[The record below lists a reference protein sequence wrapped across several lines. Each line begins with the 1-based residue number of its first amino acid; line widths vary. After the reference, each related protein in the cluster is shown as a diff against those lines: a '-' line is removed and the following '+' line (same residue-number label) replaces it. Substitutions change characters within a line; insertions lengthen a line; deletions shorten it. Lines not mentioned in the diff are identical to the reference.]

1 MSKKNIYT
9 QNTTYHEESLKMRK
23 LIGFILCTSMI
34 VSGCSFIPKNQ
45 TKDIP
50 KTVSVKDYDGQYI
63 GEHKKRNEVFLKKHK
78 DEAIKKYKDYVKDT
92 FGYDCKINLVEAY
105 TNKSGFSEK
114 SKVDGLLVVG
124 TVNYDVPFQF
134 RLIFVESRNGV
145 AITTFTPGHINE
157 TSAAVS
163 AMMYKRYEHEI
174 EQARLKFKSEVDK
187 NGYYAMNEKLQKKQE
202 FNGVTKQYLN
212 FNTDSIDDLDKFKK
226 EFKPV
231 MHLKGDAFNQQLQSL
246 INKYPKIQKN
256 TKSEFIVYYDKEK
269 NRETVK
275 NYAWNLQK
283 SINDVMQSY
292 PSTKF
297 VQFYKDDISPSMV
310 DGNGRLKSDT
320 NVISIEGGKYNENK

>member
-1 MSKKNIYT
+1 
-9 QNTTYHEESLKMRK
+9 MRK
-23 LIGFILCTSMI
+23 IMRILLCASII

-45 TKDIP
+45 TKSIP
-50 KTVSVKDYDGQYI
+50 KTVSVKDYDGKYI

-92 FGYDCKINLVEAY
+92 FGYDCKINLVDAY

-114 SKVDGLLVVG
+114 SKVDGISVVG
-124 TVNYDVPFQF
+124 TVNYDVPFQ
-134 RLIFVESRNGV
+134 LQLLFVESGNG
-145 AITTFTPGHINE
+145 ITISTFTPGHINE

-174 EQARLKFKSEVDK
+174 EQARLKLKSEIEKDS
-187 NGYYAMNEKLQKKQE
+187 YYAMSEKLQVKQE
-202 FNGVTKQYLN
+202 FNGVTRQYLN
-212 FNTDSIDDLDKFKK
+212 FRTDSIDDLDKFKK

-246 INKYPKIQKN
+246 INKYPQIQKN
-256 TKSEFIVYYDKEK
+256 MKSEFIAYYDKEK

-283 SINDVMQSY
+283 SINDIMQSY

-297 VQFYKDDISPSMV
+297 IQFYKDDVSPSMV

-320 NVISIEGGKYNENK
+320 NVISIEGGKYDENK

>member
-1 MSKKNIYT
+1 
-9 QNTTYHEESLKMRK
+9 MR
-23 LIGFILCTSMI
+23 ILLCASII

-45 TKDIP
+45 TKSIP
-50 KTVSVKDYDGQYI
+50 KTVSVKDYDGKYI

-92 FGYDCKINLVEAY
+92 FGYDCKINLVDAY

-114 SKVDGLLVVG
+114 SKVDGISVVG
-124 TVNYDVPFQF
+124 TVNYDVPFQ
-134 RLIFVESRNGV
+134 LQLLFVESGNG
-145 AITTFTPGHINE
+145 ITISTFTPGHINE

-174 EQARLKFKSEVDK
+174 EQARLKLKSEIEKDS
-187 NGYYAMNEKLQKKQE
+187 YYAMSEKLQVKQE
-202 FNGVTKQYLN
+202 FNGVTRQYLN
-212 FNTDSIDDLDKFKK
+212 FRTDSIDDLDKFKK

-231 MHLKGDAFNQQLQSL
+231 MHLKGDALNQQLQSL
-246 INKYPKIQKN
+246 INKYPQIQKN
-256 TKSEFIVYYDKEK
+256 MKSEFIAYYDKEK

-283 SINDVMQSY
+283 SINDIMQSY

-297 VQFYKDDISPSMV
+297 VQFYKDDVSPSMV

-320 NVISIEGGKYNENK
+320 NVISIEGGKYDENK

>member
-1 MSKKNIYT
+1 
-9 QNTTYHEESLKMRK
+9 MRK
-23 LIGFILCTSMI
+23 IMRILLCVSII

-45 TKDIP
+45 TKSIP
-50 KTVSVKDYDGQYI
+50 KTVSVKDYDGKYI

-92 FGYDCKINLVEAY
+92 FGYDCKINLVDAY

-114 SKVDGLLVVG
+114 SKVDGISVVG
-124 TVNYDVPFQF
+124 TVNYDVPFQ
-134 RLIFVESRNGV
+134 LQLLFVESGNG
-145 AITTFTPGHINE
+145 ITISTFTPGHINE

-174 EQARLKFKSEVDK
+174 EQARLKLKSEIEKDS
-187 NGYYAMNEKLQKKQE
+187 YYAMSEKLQVKQE
-202 FNGVTKQYLN
+202 FNGVTRQYLN
-212 FNTDSIDDLDKFKK
+212 FRTDSIDDLDKFKK

-246 INKYPKIQKN
+246 INKYPQIQKN
-256 TKSEFIVYYDKEK
+256 MKSEFIAYYDKEK

-283 SINDVMQSY
+283 SINDIMQSY

-297 VQFYKDDISPSMV
+297 VQFYKDDVSPSMV

-320 NVISIEGGKYNENK
+320 NVISIEGGKYDENK

>member
-1 MSKKNIYT
+1 
-9 QNTTYHEESLKMRK
+9 MR
-23 LIGFILCTSMI
+23 ILLCASII

-45 TKDIP
+45 TKSIP
-50 KTVSVKDYDGQYI
+50 KTVSVKDYDGKYI

-92 FGYDCKINLVEAY
+92 FGYDCKINLVDAY

-114 SKVDGLLVVG
+114 SKVDGISVVG
-124 TVNYDVPFQF
+124 TVNYDVPFQ
-134 RLIFVESRNGV
+134 LQLLFVESGNG
-145 AITTFTPGHINE
+145 ITISTFTPGHINE

-174 EQARLKFKSEVDK
+174 EQARLKLKSEIEKDS
-187 NGYYAMNEKLQKKQE
+187 YYAMSEKLQVKQE
-202 FNGVTKQYLN
+202 FNGVTRQYLN
-212 FNTDSIDDLDKFKK
+212 FRTDSIDDLDKFKK

-246 INKYPKIQKN
+246 INKYPQIQKN
-256 TKSEFIVYYDKEK
+256 MKSEFIAYYDKEK

-283 SINDVMQSY
+283 SINDIMQSY

-297 VQFYKDDISPSMV
+297 VQFYKDVVSPSMV

-320 NVISIEGGKYNENK
+320 NVISIEGGKYDENK

>member
-1 MSKKNIYT
+1 
-9 QNTTYHEESLKMRK
+9 MR
-23 LIGFILCTSMI
+23 ILLCASII

-45 TKDIP
+45 TKSIP
-50 KTVSVKDYDGQYI
+50 KTVSVKDYDGKYI

-92 FGYDCKINLVEAY
+92 FGYDCKINLVDAY

-114 SKVDGLLVVG
+114 SKVDGISVVG
-124 TVNYDVPFQF
+124 TVNYDVPFQ
-134 RLIFVESRNGV
+134 LQLLFVESGNG
-145 AITTFTPGHINE
+145 ITISTFTPGHINE

-174 EQARLKFKSEVDK
+174 EQARLKLKSEIEKDS
-187 NGYYAMNEKLQKKQE
+187 YYAMSEKLQVKQE
-202 FNGVTKQYLN
+202 FNGVTRQYLN
-212 FNTDSIDDLDKFKK
+212 FRTDSIDDLDKFKK

-246 INKYPKIQKN
+246 INKYPQIQKN
-256 TKSEFIVYYDKEK
+256 MKSEFIAYYDKEK

-283 SINDVMQSY
+283 SINDIMQSY

-297 VQFYKDDISPSMV
+297 VQFYKDDVSPSMI

-320 NVISIEGGKYNENK
+320 NVISIEGGKYDENK

>member
-1 MSKKNIYT
+1 
-9 QNTTYHEESLKMRK
+9 MRK
-23 LIGFILCTSMI
+23 IMRILLCASII

-45 TKDIP
+45 TKSIP
-50 KTVSVKDYDGQYI
+50 KTVSVKDYDGKYI

-92 FGYDCKINLVEAY
+92 FGYDCKINLVDAY

-114 SKVDGLLVVG
+114 SKVDGISVVG
-124 TVNYDVPFQF
+124 TVNYDVPFQ
-134 RLIFVESRNGV
+134 LQLLFVESGNG
-145 AITTFTPGHINE
+145 ITISTFTPGHINE

-174 EQARLKFKSEVDK
+174 EQARLKLKSEIEKDS
-187 NGYYAMNEKLQKKQE
+187 YYAMSEKLQVKQE
-202 FNGVTKQYLN
+202 FNVVTRQYLN
-212 FNTDSIDDLDKFKK
+212 FRTDSIDDLDKFKK

-246 INKYPKIQKN
+246 INKYPQIQKN
-256 TKSEFIVYYDKEK
+256 MKSEFIAYYDKEK

-283 SINDVMQSY
+283 SINDIMQSY

-297 VQFYKDDISPSMV
+297 VQFYKDDVSPSMV

-320 NVISIEGGKYNENK
+320 NVISIEGGKYDENK

>member
-1 MSKKNIYT
+1 
-9 QNTTYHEESLKMRK
+9 MRK
-23 LIGFILCTSMI
+23 IMRILLCASII

-45 TKDIP
+45 TKSIP
-50 KTVSVKDYDGQYI
+50 KTVSVKDYDGKYI

-92 FGYDCKINLVEAY
+92 FGYDCKINLVDAY

-114 SKVDGLLVVG
+114 SKVDGISVVG
-124 TVNYDVPFQF
+124 TVNYDVPFQ
-134 RLIFVESRNGV
+134 LQLLFVESGNG
-145 AITTFTPGHINE
+145 ITISTFTPGHINE

-174 EQARLKFKSEVDK
+174 EQARLKLKSEIEKDS
-187 NGYYAMNEKLQKKQE
+187 YYAMSEKLQVKQE
-202 FNGVTKQYLN
+202 FNGVTRQYLN
-212 FNTDSIDDLDKFKK
+212 FRTDSVDDLDKFKK

-246 INKYPKIQKN
+246 INKYPQIQKN
-256 TKSEFIVYYDKEK
+256 MKSEFIAYYDKEK

-283 SINDVMQSY
+283 SINDIMQSY

-297 VQFYKDDISPSMV
+297 VQFYKDDVSPSMV

-320 NVISIEGGKYNENK
+320 NVISIEGGKYDENK

>member
-1 MSKKNIYT
+1 
-9 QNTTYHEESLKMRK
+9 MR
-23 LIGFILCTSMI
+23 ILLCASII

-45 TKDIP
+45 TKSIP
-50 KTVSVKDYDGQYI
+50 KTVSVKDYDGKYI

-92 FGYDCKINLVEAY
+92 FGYDCKINLVDAY

-114 SKVDGLLVVG
+114 SKVDGISVVG
-124 TVNYDVPFQF
+124 TVNYDVPFQ
-134 RLIFVESRNGV
+134 LQLLFVESGNG
-145 AITTFTPGHINE
+145 ITISTFTPGHINE

-174 EQARLKFKSEVDK
+174 EQARLKLKSEIEKDS
-187 NGYYAMNEKLQKKQE
+187 YYAMSEKLQVKQE
-202 FNGVTKQYLN
+202 FNGVTRQYLN
-212 FNTDSIDDLDKFKK
+212 FRTDSIDDLDKYKK

-246 INKYPKIQKN
+246 INKYPQIQKN
-256 TKSEFIVYYDKEK
+256 MKSEFIAYYDKEK

-283 SINDVMQSY
+283 SINDIMQSY

-297 VQFYKDDISPSMV
+297 VQFYKDDVSPSMV

-320 NVISIEGGKYNENK
+320 NVISIEGGKYDENK

>member
-1 MSKKNIYT
+1 
-9 QNTTYHEESLKMRK
+9 MRK
-23 LIGFILCTSMI
+23 IMRTLLCTSII
-34 VSGCSFIPKNQ
+34 VSGCSFIPKYQ

-50 KTVSVKDYDGQYI
+50 KAVSVKDYDGKYI

-78 DEAIKKYKDYVKDT
+78 GEAIKKYKDYVKDT

-114 SKVDGLLVVG
+114 SKVDGLVVVG
-124 TVNYDVPFQF
+124 TVNYDVPFQL
-134 RLIFVESRNGV
+134 RLLFVESENSV
-145 AITTFTPGHINE
+145 TITTFTPGHENE
-157 TSAAVS
+157 ISAAVA
-163 AMMYKRYEHEI
+163 AMMYKRYEPEI
-174 EQARLKFKSEVDK
+174 EQARLKLKSEIEKDS
-187 NGYYAMNEKLQKKQE
+187 YYAMSEKLQVKQE
-202 FNGVTKQYLN
+202 FNGVTRQYLN
-212 FNTDSIDDLDKFKK
+212 FRTDSIDDLDKFKK

-231 MHLKGDAFNQQLQSL
+231 MHSKGDVFNQQLQSL
-246 INKYPKIQKN
+246 INKYPQIQKN
-256 TKSEFIVYYDKEK
+256 MKSEFIAYYDKEK

>member
-1 MSKKNIYT
+1 
-9 QNTTYHEESLKMRK
+9 MRK
-23 LIGFILCTSMI
+23 IMRILLCTSII

-45 TKDIP
+45 TKSIP

-78 DEAIKKYKDYVKDT
+78 GEAIKKYKDYVKDT

-114 SKVDGLLVVG
+114 SKVDGISVVG
-124 TVNYDVPFQF
+124 TVNYDVPFQ
-134 RLIFVESRNGV
+134 LQLLFVESGNG
-145 AITTFTPGHINE
+145 IIISTFTPGHINE

-163 AMMYKRYEHEI
+163 TMMYKRYEHEI
-174 EQARLKFKSEVDK
+174 EQARLKLKSEIEKDS
-187 NGYYAMNEKLQKKQE
+187 YYAMSEKLQVKQE
-202 FNGVTKQYLN
+202 FNGVTRQYLN
-212 FNTDSIDDLDKFKK
+212 FRTDSIDDLDKFKK

-246 INKYPKIQKN
+246 INKYPQIQKN
-256 TKSEFIVYYDKEK
+256 MKSEFIAYYDKEK

-283 SINDVMQSY
+283 SINDIMQSY

-297 VQFYKDDISPSMV
+297 VQFYKDDVSPSMV

-320 NVISIEGGKYNENK
+320 NVISIEGGKYDENK

>member
-1 MSKKNIYT
+1 
-9 QNTTYHEESLKMRK
+9 MRNVT
-23 LIGFILCTSMI
+23 GFILCTSLI
-34 VSGCSFIPKNQ
+34 LGGCSFISKNQ

-50 KTVSVKDYDGQYI
+50 KTVSVKDYDGKYI

-92 FGYDCKINLVEAY
+92 FGYDCKINLVDAY

-114 SKVDGLLVVG
+114 SKVDGISVVG
-124 TVNYDVPFQF
+124 TVNYDVPFQ
-134 RLIFVESRNGV
+134 LQLLFVESENG
-145 AITTFTPGHINE
+145 ITISTFTPGHINE

-174 EQARLKFKSEVDK
+174 EQARLNLK
-187 NGYYAMNEKLQKKQE
+187 NEIEKDGYYAMSEKLQLKQE
-202 FNGVTKQYLN
+202 FNGVTRQYLN
-212 FNTDSIDDLDKFKK
+212 FRTDSIDDLDKFKK
-226 EFKPV
+226 EFKPI
-231 MHLKGDAFNQQLQSL
+231 MHLKGEAFNQQLQSL
-246 INKYPKIQKN
+246 INKYPQIQKN
-256 TKSEFIVYYDKEK
+256 MNSEFIAYYDNEK

-297 VQFYKDDISPSMV
+297 VQFYKDDVSPSII
-310 DGNGRLKSDT
+310 DGNGRLKSDA

>member
-1 MSKKNIYT
+1 
-9 QNTTYHEESLKMRK
+9 MR
-23 LIGFILCTSMI
+23 ILLCASII

-45 TKDIP
+45 TKSIP
-50 KTVSVKDYDGQYI
+50 KTVSVKDYDGKYI

-92 FGYDCKINLVEAY
+92 FGYDCKINLVDAY

-114 SKVDGLLVVG
+114 IKVDGISVVG
-124 TVNYDVPFQF
+124 TVNYDVPFQ
-134 RLIFVESRNGV
+134 LQLLFVESGNG
-145 AITTFTPGHINE
+145 ITISTFTPGHINE

-174 EQARLKFKSEVDK
+174 EQARLKLKSEIEKDS
-187 NGYYAMNEKLQKKQE
+187 YYAMSEKLQVKQE
-202 FNGVTKQYLN
+202 FNGVTRQYLN
-212 FNTDSIDDLDKFKK
+212 FRTDSIDDLDKFKK

-246 INKYPKIQKN
+246 INKYPQIQKN
-256 TKSEFIVYYDKEK
+256 MKSEFIAYYDKEK

-283 SINDVMQSY
+283 SINDIMQSY

-297 VQFYKDDISPSMV
+297 VQFYKDDVSPSMV

-320 NVISIEGGKYNENK
+320 NVISIEGGKYDENK

>member
-1 MSKKNIYT
+1 
-9 QNTTYHEESLKMRK
+9 MR
-23 LIGFILCTSMI
+23 ILLCASII

-45 TKDIP
+45 TKSIP
-50 KTVSVKDYDGQYI
+50 KTVSVKDYDGKYI

-92 FGYDCKINLVEAY
+92 FGYDCKINLVDAY

-114 SKVDGLLVVG
+114 SKVDGISVVG
-124 TVNYDVPFQF
+124 TVNYDVPFQ
-134 RLIFVESRNGV
+134 LQLLFVESGNG
-145 AITTFTPGHINE
+145 ITISTFTPGHINE
-157 TSAAVS
+157 TSAAAS

-174 EQARLKFKSEVDK
+174 EQARLKLKSEIEKDS
-187 NGYYAMNEKLQKKQE
+187 YYAMSEKLQVKQE
-202 FNGVTKQYLN
+202 FNGVTRQYLN
-212 FNTDSIDDLDKFKK
+212 FRTDSIDDLDKFKK

-246 INKYPKIQKN
+246 INKYPQIQKN
-256 TKSEFIVYYDKEK
+256 MKSEFIAYYDKEK

-283 SINDVMQSY
+283 SINDIMQSY

-297 VQFYKDDISPSMV
+297 VQFYKDDVSPSMV

-320 NVISIEGGKYNENK
+320 NVISIEGGKYDENK

>member
-1 MSKKNIYT
+1 
-9 QNTTYHEESLKMRK
+9 MRK
-23 LIGFILCTSMI
+23 IMRILLCTSI
-34 VSGCSFIPKNQ
+34 IISGCSFISKNQ

-50 KTVSVKDYDGQYI
+50 KTVSVKNYDGKYI

-78 DEAIKKYKDYVKDT
+78 GEAIKKYKDYVKDT

-114 SKVDGLLVVG
+114 VRVDGLVVVG

-134 RLIFVESRNGV
+134 RLIFVESGNGI

-157 TSAAVS
+157 TSAAVA
-163 AMMYKRYEHEI
+163 AMMYKRYEPEI
-174 EQARLKFKSEVDK
+174 EQARLKFKSEVEK

-202 FNGVTKQYLN
+202 FNGVTKQFLN

-231 MHLKGDAFNQQLQSL
+231 MHLKGDALNQQLQSL
-246 INKYPKIQKN
+246 INKYPQIQKN
-256 TKSEFIVYYDKEK
+256 MKSEFIAYYDKGE
-269 NRETVK
+269 NRETVA
-275 NYAWNLQK
+275 NYVWNLQK
-283 SINDVMQSY
+283 SINDIMQSY

-297 VQFYKDDISPSMV
+297 VQFYKDDVSPSMV

>member
-1 MSKKNIYT
+1 
-9 QNTTYHEESLKMRK
+9 MRK
-23 LIGFILCTSMI
+23 IMRILLCASII

-45 TKDIP
+45 TKSIP
-50 KTVSVKDYDGQYI
+50 KTVSVKDYDGKYI

-92 FGYDCKINLVEAY
+92 FGYDCKINLVDAY

-114 SKVDGLLVVG
+114 SKVDGISVVG
-124 TVNYDVPFQF
+124 TVNYDVPFQ
-134 RLIFVESRNGV
+134 LQLLFVESGNG
-145 AITTFTPGHINE
+145 ITISTFTPGHINE

-174 EQARLKFKSEVDK
+174 EKDS
-187 NGYYAMNEKLQKKQE
+187 YYAMSEKLQVKQE
-202 FNGVTKQYLN
+202 FNGVTRQYLN
-212 FNTDSIDDLDKFKK
+212 FRTDSIDDLDKFKK

-246 INKYPKIQKN
+246 INKYPQIQKN
-256 TKSEFIVYYDKEK
+256 MKSEFIAYYDKEK

-283 SINDVMQSY
+283 SINDIMQSY

-297 VQFYKDDISPSMV
+297 VQFYKDDVSPSMV

-320 NVISIEGGKYNENK
+320 NVISIEGGKYDENK

>member
-1 MSKKNIYT
+1 
-9 QNTTYHEESLKMRK
+9 MR
-23 LIGFILCTSMI
+23 ILLCASII

-45 TKDIP
+45 TKSIP
-50 KTVSVKDYDGQYI
+50 KTFSVKDYDGKYI

-92 FGYDCKINLVEAY
+92 FGYDCKINLVDAY

-114 SKVDGLLVVG
+114 SKVDGISVVG
-124 TVNYDVPFQF
+124 TVNYDVPFQ
-134 RLIFVESRNGV
+134 LQLLFVESGNG
-145 AITTFTPGHINE
+145 ITISTFTPGHINE

-174 EQARLKFKSEVDK
+174 EQARLKLKSEIEKDS
-187 NGYYAMNEKLQKKQE
+187 YYAMSEKLQVKQE
-202 FNGVTKQYLN
+202 FNGVTRQYLN
-212 FNTDSIDDLDKFKK
+212 FRTDSIDDLDKFKK

-246 INKYPKIQKN
+246 INKYPQIQKN
-256 TKSEFIVYYDKEK
+256 MKSEFIAYYDKEK

-283 SINDVMQSY
+283 SINDIMQSY

-297 VQFYKDDISPSMV
+297 VQFYKDDVSPSMV

-320 NVISIEGGKYNENK
+320 NVISIEGGKYDENK

>member
-1 MSKKNIYT
+1 
-9 QNTTYHEESLKMRK
+9 MRK
-23 LIGFILCTSMI
+23 IMRILLCASII

-45 TKDIP
+45 TKSIP
-50 KTVSVKDYDGQYI
+50 KTVSVKDYDGKYI

-92 FGYDCKINLVEAY
+92 FGYDCKINLVDAY

-114 SKVDGLLVVG
+114 SKVDGISVVG
-124 TVNYDVPFQF
+124 TVNYDVPFQ
-134 RLIFVESRNGV
+134 LQLLFVESGNG
-145 AITTFTPGHINE
+145 ITISTFTPGHINE

-174 EQARLKFKSEVDK
+174 EQARLKLKSEIEKDS
-187 NGYYAMNEKLQKKQE
+187 YYAMSEKLQVKQE
-202 FNGVTKQYLN
+202 FNGVTRQYLN
-212 FNTDSIDDLDKFKK
+212 FRTDSIDDLDKFKK

-246 INKYPKIQKN
+246 INKYPQIQKN
-256 TKSEFIVYYDKEK
+256 MKSEFIAYYDKEK

-283 SINDVMQSY
+283 SINDIMQSY

-297 VQFYKDDISPSMV
+297 VQFYKDDVSPSMV
-310 DGNGRLKSDT
+310 DGNGRLKLDT
-320 NVISIEGGKYNENK
+320 NVISIEGGKYDENK

>member
-1 MSKKNIYT
+1 
-9 QNTTYHEESLKMRK
+9 MRK
-23 LIGFILCTSMI
+23 IMRILLCTSII

-45 TKDIP
+45 TKSIP

-78 DEAIKKYKDYVKDT
+78 GEAIKKYKDYVKDT

-114 SKVDGLLVVG
+114 SKVDGISVVG
-124 TVNYDVPFQF
+124 TVNYDVPFQ
-134 RLIFVESRNGV
+134 LQLLFVESGNG
-145 AITTFTPGHINE
+145 IIISTFTPGHINE

-174 EQARLKFKSEVDK
+174 EQARLKLKSEIEKDS
-187 NGYYAMNEKLQKKQE
+187 YYAMSEKLQVKQE
-202 FNGVTKQYLN
+202 FNGVTRQYLN
-212 FNTDSIDDLDKFKK
+212 FRTDSIDDLDKFKK

-246 INKYPKIQKN
+246 INKYPQIQKN
-256 TKSEFIVYYDKEK
+256 MKSEFIVYYDKEK

-283 SINDVMQSY
+283 SINDIMQSY

-297 VQFYKDDISPSMV
+297 VQFYKDDVSPSMV

-320 NVISIEGGKYNENK
+320 NVISIEGGKYDENK

>member
-1 MSKKNIYT
+1 
-9 QNTTYHEESLKMRK
+9 MRK
-23 LIGFILCTSMI
+23 IMRILLCASII

-45 TKDIP
+45 TKSIP
-50 KTVSVKDYDGQYI
+50 KTVSVKDYDGKYI

-92 FGYDCKINLVEAY
+92 FGYDCKINLVDAY

-114 SKVDGLLVVG
+114 SKVDGISVVG
-124 TVNYDVPFQF
+124 TVNYDVPFQ
-134 RLIFVESRNGV
+134 LQLLFVESGNG
-145 AITTFTPGHINE
+145 ITISTFTPGHINE

-174 EQARLKFKSEVDK
+174 EQARLKLKSEIEKDS
-187 NGYYAMNEKLQKKQE
+187 YYAMSEKLQVKQE
-202 FNGVTKQYLN
+202 FNGVTRQYLN
-212 FNTDSIDDLDKFKK
+212 FRTDSIDDLNKFKK

-246 INKYPKIQKN
+246 INKYPQIQKN
-256 TKSEFIVYYDKEK
+256 MKSEFIAYYDKEK

-283 SINDVMQSY
+283 SINDIMQSY

-297 VQFYKDDISPSMV
+297 VQFYKDDVSPSMV

-320 NVISIEGGKYNENK
+320 NVISIEGGKYDENK

>member
-1 MSKKNIYT
+1 
-9 QNTTYHEESLKMRK
+9 MR
-23 LIGFILCTSMI
+23 ILLCASII

-45 TKDIP
+45 TKSIP
-50 KTVSVKDYDGQYI
+50 KTVSVKDYDGKYI

-92 FGYDCKINLVEAY
+92 FGYDCKINLVDAY

-114 SKVDGLLVVG
+114 SKVDGISVVG
-124 TVNYDVPFQF
+124 TVNYDVPFQ
-134 RLIFVESRNGV
+134 LQLLFVESGNG
-145 AITTFTPGHINE
+145 ITISTFTPGHINE

-174 EQARLKFKSEVDK
+174 EQARLKLKSEIEKDS
-187 NGYYAMNEKLQKKQE
+187 YYAMSEKLQVKQE
-202 FNGVTKQYLN
+202 FNGVTRQYLN
-212 FNTDSIDDLDKFKK
+212 FRTDSNDDLDKFKK

-246 INKYPKIQKN
+246 INKYPQIQKN
-256 TKSEFIVYYDKEK
+256 MKSEFIAYYDKEK

-283 SINDVMQSY
+283 SINDIMQSY

-297 VQFYKDDISPSMV
+297 VQFYKDDVSPSMV

-320 NVISIEGGKYNENK
+320 NVISIEGGKYDENK

>member
-1 MSKKNIYT
+1 
-9 QNTTYHEESLKMRK
+9 MR
-23 LIGFILCTSMI
+23 ILLCSSII

-45 TKDIP
+45 TKSIP
-50 KTVSVKDYDGQYI
+50 KTVSVKDYDGKYI

-92 FGYDCKINLVEAY
+92 FGYDCKINLVDAY

-114 SKVDGLLVVG
+114 SKVDGISVVG
-124 TVNYDVPFQF
+124 TVNYDVPFQ
-134 RLIFVESRNGV
+134 LQLLFVESGNG
-145 AITTFTPGHINE
+145 ITISTFTPGHINE

-174 EQARLKFKSEVDK
+174 EQARLKLKSEIEKDS
-187 NGYYAMNEKLQKKQE
+187 YYAMSEKLQVKQE
-202 FNGVTKQYLN
+202 FNGVTRQYLN
-212 FNTDSIDDLDKFKK
+212 FRTDSIDDLDKFKK

-246 INKYPKIQKN
+246 INKYPQIQKN
-256 TKSEFIVYYDKEK
+256 MKSEFIAYYDKEK

-283 SINDVMQSY
+283 SINDIMQSY

-297 VQFYKDDISPSMV
+297 VQFYKDDVSPSMV

-320 NVISIEGGKYNENK
+320 NVISIEGGKYDENK

>member
-1 MSKKNIYT
+1 
-9 QNTTYHEESLKMRK
+9 MRK
-23 LIGFILCTSMI
+23 VAGFVLCTSLI
-34 VSGCSFIPKNQ
+34 LGGCSFMHKDH

-50 KTVSVKDYDGQYI
+50 KAVSVKDYDGKYI

-92 FGYDCKINLVEAY
+92 FGYDCKINLVKSY
-105 TNKSGFSEK
+105 TNASGFSEK
-114 SKVDGLLVVG
+114 SKTDGLVVVG
-124 TVNYDVPFQF
+124 TVNYDVPFQ
-134 RLIFVESRNGV
+134 LQLLFVESGNG
-145 AITTFTPGHINE
+145 ITISTFTPGHINE

-174 EQARLKFKSEVDK
+174 EQVRLKLKSEIEKDS
-187 NGYYAMNEKLQKKQE
+187 YYAMSEKLQVKQE
-202 FNGVTKQYLN
+202 FNGVTRQYLN
-212 FNTDSIDDLDKFKK
+212 FRTDSIDDLDKFKK

-246 INKYPKIQKN
+246 INKYPQIQKN
-256 TKSEFIVYYDKEK
+256 MKSEFIAYYDKEK

>member
-1 MSKKNIYT
+1 
-9 QNTTYHEESLKMRK
+9 MRK
-23 LIGFILCTSMI
+23 IMRILLCASII

-45 TKDIP
+45 TKSIP
-50 KTVSVKDYDGQYI
+50 KTVSVKDYDGKYI

-92 FGYDCKINLVEAY
+92 FGYDCKINLVDAY

-114 SKVDGLLVVG
+114 SKVDGISVVG
-124 TVNYDVPFQF
+124 TVNYDVPFQ
-134 RLIFVESRNGV
+134 LQLLFVESGNG
-145 AITTFTPGHINE
+145 ITISTFTPGHING

-174 EQARLKFKSEVDK
+174 EQARLKLKSEIEKDS
-187 NGYYAMNEKLQKKQE
+187 YYAMSEKLQVKQE
-202 FNGVTKQYLN
+202 FNGVTRQYLN
-212 FNTDSIDDLDKFKK
+212 FRTDSIDDLDKFKK

-246 INKYPKIQKN
+246 INKYPQIQKN
-256 TKSEFIVYYDKEK
+256 MKSEFIAYYDKEK

-283 SINDVMQSY
+283 SINDIMQSY

-297 VQFYKDDISPSMV
+297 VQFYKDDVSPSMV

-320 NVISIEGGKYNENK
+320 NVISIEGGKYDENK

>member
-1 MSKKNIYT
+1 
-9 QNTTYHEESLKMRK
+9 MR
-23 LIGFILCTSMI
+23 ILLCASII

-45 TKDIP
+45 IKSIP
-50 KTVSVKDYDGQYI
+50 KTVSVKDYDGKYI

-92 FGYDCKINLVEAY
+92 FGYDCKINLVDAY

-114 SKVDGLLVVG
+114 SKVDGISVVG
-124 TVNYDVPFQF
+124 TVNYDVPFQ
-134 RLIFVESRNGV
+134 LQLLFVESGNG
-145 AITTFTPGHINE
+145 ITISTFTPGHINE

-174 EQARLKFKSEVDK
+174 EQARLKLKSEIEKDS
-187 NGYYAMNEKLQKKQE
+187 YYAMSEKLQVKQE
-202 FNGVTKQYLN
+202 FNGVTRQYLN
-212 FNTDSIDDLDKFKK
+212 FRTDSIDDLDKFKK

-246 INKYPKIQKN
+246 INKYPQIQKN
-256 TKSEFIVYYDKEK
+256 MKSEFIAYYDKEK

-283 SINDVMQSY
+283 SINDIMQSY

-297 VQFYKDDISPSMV
+297 VQFYKDDVSPSMV

-320 NVISIEGGKYNENK
+320 NVISIEGGKYDENK

>member
-1 MSKKNIYT
+1 
-9 QNTTYHEESLKMRK
+9 MRI
-23 LIGFILCTSMI
+23 LLCTSII
-34 VSGCSFIPKNQ
+34 VSGCSFISKNQ

-114 SKVDGLLVVG
+114 SKVDGLVVVG

-174 EQARLKFKSEVDK
+174 EQARLKFKSEVEK

-246 INKYPKIQKN
+246 INKYPQIQKN
-256 TKSEFIVYYDKEK
+256 MKSEFIVYYDKEK

>member
-1 MSKKNIYT
+1 
-9 QNTTYHEESLKMRK
+9 MR
-23 LIGFILCTSMI
+23 ILFCTSII

-45 TKDIP
+45 TKSIP

-78 DEAIKKYKDYVKDT
+78 GEAIKKYKDYVKDT

-114 SKVDGLLVVG
+114 SKVDGISVVG
-124 TVNYDVPFQF
+124 TVNYDVPFQ
-134 RLIFVESRNGV
+134 LQLLFVESGNG
-145 AITTFTPGHINE
+145 IIISTFTPGHINE

-174 EQARLKFKSEVDK
+174 EQARLKLKSEIEKDS
-187 NGYYAMNEKLQKKQE
+187 YYAMSEKLQVKQE
-202 FNGVTKQYLN
+202 FNGVTRQYLN
-212 FNTDSIDDLDKFKK
+212 FRTDSIDDLDKFKK

-246 INKYPKIQKN
+246 INKYPQIQKN
-256 TKSEFIVYYDKEK
+256 MKSEFIAYYDKEK

-283 SINDVMQSY
+283 SINDIMQSY

-297 VQFYKDDISPSMV
+297 VQFYKDDVSPSMV

-320 NVISIEGGKYNENK
+320 NVISIEGGKYDENK

>member
-1 MSKKNIYT
+1 
-9 QNTTYHEESLKMRK
+9 MRK
-23 LIGFILCTSMI
+23 LIGFILCTSII
-34 VSGCSFIPKNQ
+34 VSGCSFIPKYH
-45 TKDIP
+45 TKGIP

-78 DEAIKKYKDYVKDT
+78 DEAIRKYKDYVKDT
-92 FGYDCKINLVEAY
+92 FGYDCKVNLVEAY

-114 SKVDGLLVVG
+114 SKTDGLVVVG

-134 RLIFVESRNGV
+134 RLIFVESGNGV
-145 AITTFTPGHINE
+145 AITTFTPGHVNE

-174 EQARLKFKSEVDK
+174 EQARLKLKCEIEKDS
-187 NGYYAMNEKLQKKQE
+187 YYAMSEKLQVKQE
-202 FNGVTKQYLN
+202 FNGVTRQYLN
-212 FNTDSIDDLDKFKK
+212 FRTDSIDDLDKFKK

-246 INKYPKIQKN
+246 INKYPQIQKN
-256 TKSEFIVYYDKEK
+256 MKSEFIAYYDKEK

-310 DGNGRLKSDT
+310 DGNGRLKLDT

>member
-1 MSKKNIYT
+1 
-9 QNTTYHEESLKMRK
+9 MR
-23 LIGFILCTSMI
+23 ILLCASII

-45 TKDIP
+45 TKSIP
-50 KTVSVKDYDGQYI
+50 KTVSVKDYDGKYI

-92 FGYDCKINLVEAY
+92 FGYDCKINLVDAY

-114 SKVDGLLVVG
+114 SKVDGISVVG
-124 TVNYDVPFQF
+124 TVNYDVPFQ
-134 RLIFVESRNGV
+134 LQLLFVESGNG
-145 AITTFTPGHINE
+145 ITISTFTPGHINE

-174 EQARLKFKSEVDK
+174 EQARLKLKSEIEKDS
-187 NGYYAMNEKLQKKQE
+187 YYAMREKLQVKQE
-202 FNGVTKQYLN
+202 FNGVTRQYLN
-212 FNTDSIDDLDKFKK
+212 FRTDSIDDLDKFKK

-246 INKYPKIQKN
+246 INKYPQIQKN
-256 TKSEFIVYYDKEK
+256 MKSEFIAYYDKEK

-283 SINDVMQSY
+283 SINDIMQSY

-297 VQFYKDDISPSMV
+297 VQFYKDDVSPSMV

-320 NVISIEGGKYNENK
+320 NVISIEGGKYDENK